1 MKKIDQ
7 MIKTAQGEIELFNQ
21 AVEGEKLGQEWLDC
35 LSQGLRDQ
43 DSKYRPLAKRP
54 LVESLVEM
62 ISRPLIPQIDNFT
75 PPKRTPW
82 GGMLISKMKSSL
94 GVRGNTVVG
103 ESWEISGHPAFPNV
117 FPLKYADH
125 DLRVPL
131 VVLGKISPDGLYG
144 ALHARRFRGRMPFLA
159 KLINSASGLGHRQK
173 LGGILEALEKRL
185 SAEDLSALKETL
197 RVDSLPQLMER
208 NNDQLMRGMG
218 LIIKS
223 LKKAAVVADIF
234 KRLSSLRTQMLVGN
248 LSIQIHPPEGYAGLE
263 EGEQAKTE
271 AWYVIDSEPGAGIY
285 LGLKDRATEAQMRRR
300 LEGGRDISD
309 LLNFIEVRRGEVYFI
324 PAGTPHAIGAGLLL
338 YEPQQTSETTYRYY
352 DWGRVDKKGKHRQL
366 HVQEALAVTAW
377 DAPRGSRF
385 VEWVRRIPGVVGS
398 ESTSQAKEESLV
410 HEREFA
416 LHRLTFSHS
425 GDAFGGD
432 SGNGIQGLTVIEGV
446 VDIECSGQNV
456 DVLHAGQSAI
466 IPAAVGKY
474 GLISRTDRS
483 VVLQTSV
490 PVT

>member
-1 MKKIDQ
+1 
-7 MIKTAQGEIELFNQ
+7 
-21 AVEGEKLGQEWLDC
+21 
-35 LSQGLRDQ
+35 
-43 DSKYRPLAKRP
+43 
-54 LVESLVEM
+54 
-62 ISRPLIPQIDNFT
+62 
-75 PPKRTPW
+75 
-82 GGMLISKMKSSL
+82 
-94 GVRGNTVVG
+94 
-103 ESWEISGHPAFPNV
+103 
-117 FPLKYADH
+117 
-125 DLRVPL
+125 
-131 VVLGKISPDGLYG
+131 
-144 ALHARRFRGRMPFLA
+144 MP
-159 KLINSASGLGHRQK
+159 
-173 LGGILEALEKRL
+173 
-185 SAEDLSALKETL
+185 AEDLSALKETL

-234 KRLSSLRTQMLVGN
+234 KRLNSLRTQMLVGN

-466 IPAAVGKY
+466 IPAVVGKY